1 MAAIARGEDQDADR
15 RPLVSKQREKQ
26 RRLADEKLV
35 KNLAKDEA
43 ARQAALAAG
52 VPYVPLDEQLAPKV
66 KKGAGIWSR
75 SEAEER
81 STSPSGTMIHAGSST
96 TAGSVGEQQQ
106 LFTRRERVYS
116 TPPPPTIITGN
127 APATS
132 RTGNYVPVAVVG
144 TVVKD
149 SGQQQLLSK
158 SRGKIQFVLCG
169 KDSSDPKAVWSFP
182 PRDTVFKVMAA
193 AQNMNSR
200 DDNGANCALLYCSI
214 SKTIPFVGFQ
224 ATLVK
229 QIKIFVGQVSKLRMR
244 EDEELKGQIFR
255 LIPVSTS
262 SISMDCRYCFGRRW
276 SMSRWTGCPARS
288 LRKPRL

>member
-1 MAAIARGEDQDADR
+1 MMGDRKLLVHLSRFPMQHQFMCGVNKALLLTNQRRPARVLEVPEAEAANETFTEDYYDIHEAHDSELEFESDNDEEKQYQIWLAHSRKKLDEQEKRLRKKERKEETMKIHELNRMAKMAAIARGEEREAR
-15 RPLVSKQREKQ
+15 R
-26 RRLADEKLV
+26 
-35 KNLAKDEA
+35 
-43 ARQAALAAG
+43 AALAAG

-127 APATS
+127 APATFG
-132 RTGNYVPVAVVG
+132 TGNYVPVGVVG

-169 KDSSDPKAVWSFP
+169 KDSSDARLCGVS
-182 PRDTVFKVMAA
+182 PREI
-193 AQNMNSR
+193 QCSR
-200 DDNGANCALLYCSI
+200 
-214 SKTIPFVGFQ
+214 
-224 ATLVK
+224 
-229 QIKIFVGQVSKLRMR
+229 
-244 EDEELKGQIFR
+244 
-255 LIPVSTS
+255 
-262 SISMDCRYCFGRRW
+262 
-276 SMSRWTGCPARS
+276 
-288 LRKPRL
+288 